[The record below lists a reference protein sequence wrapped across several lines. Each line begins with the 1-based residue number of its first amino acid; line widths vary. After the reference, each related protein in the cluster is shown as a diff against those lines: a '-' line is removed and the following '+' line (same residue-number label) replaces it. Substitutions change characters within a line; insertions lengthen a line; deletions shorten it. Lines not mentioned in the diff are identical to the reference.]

1 MNVLNDAIVAVNDV
15 FWSWIVIPL
24 LIVLAV
30 YFTLRSGIVQ
40 LRLLP
45 EMFRVIR
52 SSPGI
57 APDGK
62 REISSFQ
69 AFAISAASRV
79 GTGNIVGVATAIV
92 LGGPGAV
99 FWMWL
104 MATVVGSAAFVE
116 STLAQLYK
124 VRSDTGFRGGP
135 AYYMLHG
142 LGQRWMGALFAVVL
156 IITFPLVFNS
166 VQANSISS
174 AVSTT
179 VAELGGPDGW
189 VLDVVVGLVLVGLV
203 ALIIFGGV
211 RRIAH
216 VTEALV
222 PGMALLYVL
231 LGLVV
236 VALNIG
242 ELPRVIGDIFASA
255 FGLREFVAGGVGAA
269 IVQGMRRGMFSNE
282 AGLGSAP
289 NAGATASVSHPV
301 KQGLVQC
308 LGVYFDTLLICTVT
322 AFIVLVPEPEYG
334 GVGGAQVTQAA
345 LETSLGG
352 WAVHALTVIL
362 FLLAFSSVLGNY
374 YYGQTNMRFLDAEP
388 RHLTYFRVLVLV
400 AVFAGSVAPLTLVWS
415 FADAFMGVMA
425 VINLIALV
433 PLSGVA
439 FRLLADYGRQ
449 YRNGLD
455 PQFTL
460 AKMPD
465 LRNVQCWGDPSGA
478 LPEDV
483 VREHGV
489 RLGDPVVPTGDQ
501 DRPED
506 GGDGEDVGGGR

>member
-1 MNVLNDAIVAVNDV
+1 MNVLNDAISAANDV
-15 FWSWIVIPL
+15 FWSWLVIPL
-24 LIVLAV
+24 LVVLAV
-30 YFTLRSGIVQ
+30 YFTLRSGFVQ

-52 SSPGI
+52 SSPGV
-57 APDGK
+57 APDGRK
-62 REISSFQ
+62 EISSFQ

-79 GTGNIVGVATAIV
+79 GTGNIVGVASAIV

-124 VRSDTGFRGGP
+124 VRADTGFRGGP

-142 LGQRWMGALFAVVL
+142 LGQRWMGVLFAVVITL
-156 IITFPLVFNS
+156 TFPLVFNS
-166 VQANSISS
+166 VQANSISGS
-174 AVSTT
+174 VGTS
-179 VAELGGPDGW
+179 VAALGGPGGW
-189 VLDVVVGLVLVGLV
+189 LLNAVVGLLLVGLV
-203 ALIIFGGV
+203 ALVIFGGV

-216 VTEALV
+216 WTEALV
-222 PGMALLYVL
+222 PTMALLYLL
-231 LGLVV
+231 LGLAVV
-236 VALNIG
+236 LLNAG
-242 ELPRVIGDIFASA
+242 EVPRVIGDILASA
-255 FGLREFVAGGVGAA
+255 FGVREFVAGGVGAA

-308 LGVYFDTLLICTVT
+308 LGVYFDTLLICSVT
-322 AFIVLVPEPEYG
+322 AFIILVAEPEYG
-334 GVGGAQVTQAA
+334 GEGGAQVTQVA
-345 LETSLGG
+345 LESTLGG

-374 YYGQTNMRFLDAEP
+374 YYGETNLRFLDADP
-388 RHLTYFRVLVLV
+388 RHLTYFRAFVLA
-400 AVFAGSVAPLTLVWS
+400 AVFAGSVAPLTLVWAL
-415 FADAFMGVMA
+415 ADVFMGVMA
-425 VINLIALV
+425 VINLIALI
-433 PLSGVA
+433 PLSEIA

-460 AKMPD
+460 AKMPE
-465 LRNVQCWGDPSGA
+465 LRNVECWGDAEGA
-478 LPEDV
+478 LPEDIA
-483 VREHGV
+483 RGHGV
-489 RLGDPVVPTGDQ
+489 RLGDPVVPTDDQ
-501 DRPED
+501 DRPDD
-506 GGDGEDVGGGR
+506 GGDGGGTGR